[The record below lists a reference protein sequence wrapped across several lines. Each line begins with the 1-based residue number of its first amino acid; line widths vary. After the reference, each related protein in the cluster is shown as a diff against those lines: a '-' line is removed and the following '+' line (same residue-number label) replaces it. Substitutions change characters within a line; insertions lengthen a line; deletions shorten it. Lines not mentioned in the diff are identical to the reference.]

1 MDFIRNIFVRKKKE
15 SISDELRPFF
25 EEVKLMQTQ
34 TLNTLRAEI
43 QDLKNEVVQMESKLQ
58 IKDIKDRQLFG
69 QLHYKLHEMPQKR
82 DKDS

>member
-1 MDFIRNIFVRKKKE
+1 MDFIKRIFQSKPKLT
-15 SISDELRPFF
+15 ISDELKPFF
-25 EEVKLMQTQ
+25 EEVKLLQTQ

-43 QDLKNEVVQMESKLQ
+43 QDLKNEVIQMESKLQ
-58 IKDIKDRQLFG
+58 IKDIQDRQLFG